1 MLNSDNNTK
10 AFRLKGEGIRP
21 GDWKNKM
28 KGITK
33 SILEPS
39 EFLMEN
45 VHLLPK
51 GLALDLAM
59 GNGRN
64 AIFLAKMGFEVEG
77 VDISSK
83 AVNTALEAAHRSG
96 INLIGCVVDLETEH
110 YIEKNRYDLII
121 CFHYLQRSLIS
132 NIKEGLHTGG
142 MIVYETYTIDQV
154 RFGKPKNPDHLLN
167 HNELL
172 EIFSDFR
179 CLRYRE
185 GILEDRKAIAGIV
198 AEKV

>member
-1 MLNSDNNTK
+1 MT
-10 AFRLKGEGIRP
+10 
-21 GDWKNKM
+21 
-28 KGITK
+28 GITK
-33 SILEPS
+33 SAFEPS
-39 EFLMEN
+39 VFLMEH

-51 GLALDLAM
+51 GRALDLAM

-83 AVNTALEAAHRSG
+83 AVNTALETAQHSG
-96 INLIGCVVDLETEH
+96 INLIGRVVDLETEY
-110 YIEKNRYDLII
+110 YIEKNRYDVII
-121 CFHYLQRSLIS
+121 CFYYLQRSLIL
-132 NIKEGLHTGG
+132 NIKEGLHPGG
-142 MIVYETYTIDQV
+142 MVVYETYIIDQA
-154 RFGKPKNPDHLLN
+154 RFGKPKNPDHLLQ

-172 EIFSDFR
+172 EMFRDFR

-185 GILEDRKAIAGIV
+185 GIMEDRKAIAGIV